1 MPTAALLEKEA
12 LLPDA
17 LVRLRDRY
25 PAAKCLRSE
34 WDDIKKLVKQG
45 KDDEAEAR
53 VKACMTT
60 TRVRVLN
67 KIAVSHRLKRR
78 EYLKMQRDMEAGIKA
93 DLEAFS
99 DKLASWLSNAA
110 GSDGTVPYAALNRI
124 LNMASKF
131 NVKTWAAV
139 LNRMKAGI
147 RDAVWYGIVVTM
159 QSAQDGLDLLKKL
172 QSKESVEAWAVSEAE
187 QKAILAKTSVTFKT
201 IFDRVTKRMI
211 SQKLFTNRPGGV
223 ARSGISLSRRVW
235 DLRDAHLRRLRAI
248 IAAGIAAGRPA
259 TAIASD
265 IKAMTHVGQI
275 STAGRASSE
284 PGRGVYKSAYKNAL
298 RVARTETNNAY
309 VDAEMEYAKHKGYSK
324 MWNVSVGHRFSDSCD
339 DLAGR
344 IFGPDEMEDLAN
356 LYPQHPAC
364 ACFLTTVLPDIG

>member
-12 LLPDA
+12 MLPDA
-17 LVRLRDRY
+17 LVRLRDKY
-25 PAAKCLRSE
+25 PAAKCLRSDWE
-34 WDDIKKLVKQG
+34 EIKKLVKQG

-99 DKLASWLSNAA
+99 DKIAGWLSNAA
-110 GSDGTVPYAALNRI
+110 ASDGTVPYAALNRI
-124 LNMASKF
+124 LNMARKL

-147 RDAVWYGIVVTM
+147 RDAVWHGIVVTM
-159 QSAQDGLDLLKKL
+159 QSAQDGLDLFKKL
-172 QSKESVEAWAVSEAE
+172 KSPQESEFAVLAEAD
-187 QKAILAKTSVTFKT
+187 QKAILARTSVTFKT

-223 ARSGISLSRRVW
+223 ARSGISLSNRVW
-235 DLRDAHLRRLRAI
+235 DLRDAHLRRLRAV

-284 PGRGVYKSAYKNAL
+284 PGRGAYKSAYKNAL

-309 VDAEMEYAKHKGYSK
+309 VDAEMEYAKHKGYKK
-324 MWNVSVGHRFSDSCD
+324 MWNVSVGHREEDECD
-339 DLAGR
+339 DMAGK
-344 IFGPDEMEDLAN
+344 IFDPEEIEDI
-356 LYPQHPAC
+356 YPLHPNDAC
-364 ACFLTTVLPDIG
+364 YFTTVLPDIG